1 MRCSTEKEQGA
12 GRERGAMG
20 RGHLLDMKD
29 QGGRGREP
37 DLKSDSSDLNES
49 VKSQWKMF
57 QADKPF
63 PCVVS

>member
-1 MRCSTEKEQGA
+1 
-12 GRERGAMG
+12 MG